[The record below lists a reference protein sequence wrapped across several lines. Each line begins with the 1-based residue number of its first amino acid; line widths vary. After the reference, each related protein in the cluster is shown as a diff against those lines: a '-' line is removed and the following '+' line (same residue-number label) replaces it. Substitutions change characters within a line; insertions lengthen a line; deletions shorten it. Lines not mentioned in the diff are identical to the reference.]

1 MPRRFRRSTR
11 SMPRRR
17 RPAYRRRRFVPRT
30 VSSKMGFFRLVRRV
44 PDQQITNT
52 STLGIATTVGSVITL
67 GSPTYA
73 GFPGYYHIPAT
84 ATFKLSDIIN
94 SQDITNLFDKYKLS
108 WVKIRVY
115 CTSTTASAGSSV
127 QLPSLQWIMD
137 EDDNAMPTSSFLR
150 EKMGSKQRMF
160 YPGKPI
166 SIYIRPKLATSLVN
180 SSGSWQG
187 NEVSRSGFIN
197 SSNADVPHFGLK
209 MCILDANLNSTSTA
223 YTQFKFD
230 MSYCIKARDA
240 Q

>member
-1 MPRRFRRSTR
+1 MPRFRRSKR

-17 RPAYRRRRFVPRT
+17 RPAYRRRRYARRKPA
-30 VSSKMGFFRLVRRV
+30 SKMGYFRLVRRV

-73 GFPGYYHIPAT
+73 GFPGYYHIPGAIS
-84 ATFKLSDIIN
+84 FKLNDIIN
-94 SQDITNLFDKYKLS
+94 PQDIANLFDNYKLA

-115 CTSTTASAGSSV
+115 CTSTTATAGGTA
-127 QLPSLQWIMD
+127 QLPSLQWIPD
-137 EDDNAMPTSSFLR
+137 GDDITIPTSSFLR
-150 EKMGSKQRMF
+150 EKMGSKQRML

-166 SIYIRPKLATSLVN
+166 SIFLRPKIATSVVN
-180 SSGSWQG
+180 ASGSWQG

-197 SSNADVPHFGLK
+197 STYADVPHYGLK
-209 MCILDANLNSTSTA
+209 FCILDANLNSTTSA
-223 YTQFKFD
+223 YTQFKWD
-230 MSYCIKARDA
+230 ITYCIKAKEA